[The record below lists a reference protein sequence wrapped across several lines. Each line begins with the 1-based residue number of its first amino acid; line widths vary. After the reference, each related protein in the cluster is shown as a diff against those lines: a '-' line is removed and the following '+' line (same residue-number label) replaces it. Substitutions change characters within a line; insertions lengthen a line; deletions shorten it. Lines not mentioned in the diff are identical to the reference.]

1 MSAGT
6 PNWQKLFE
14 MGKLPKSARGKVPIL
29 AQLDSAEA
37 VIEEIKKGCCD
48 DCRAKFFPGEKA
60 SKEVEVV
67 TVKCEVPNC
76 EFIAQGKLKMN
87 ASNALRKHL
96 VEVHGPA
103 QKSDK

>member
-60 SKEVEVV
+60 AKEAEVA
-67 TVKCEVPNC
+67 TVKCEVEGC
-76 EFIAQGKLKMN
+76 DFVAQGKSEAVAKN
-87 ASNALRKHL
+87 NLRLHSKTHIAK
-96 VEVHGPA
+96 E
-103 QKSDK
+103 